1 MDRRCDEL
9 VKLRR
14 SNIDIDDPAAFNRV
28 LRKCLAGEELLMTD
42 LKLYFEVHL
51 ANRKGWQQKVDK
63 GQVEQDLRCT

>member
-1 MDRRCDEL
+1 M
-9 VKLRR
+9 
-14 SNIDIDDPAAFNRV
+14 